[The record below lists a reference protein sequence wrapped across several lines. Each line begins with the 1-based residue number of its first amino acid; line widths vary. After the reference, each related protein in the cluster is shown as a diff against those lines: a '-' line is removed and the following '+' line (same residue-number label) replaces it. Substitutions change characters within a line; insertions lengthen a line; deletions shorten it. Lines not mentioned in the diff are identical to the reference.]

1 MGKKEY
7 PDSCYWFRRG
17 VSTRSI
23 SDCVNVQPTE
33 EERKKMTAEL
43 MKQLILHFEENR
55 FLGDYHLSIRWKSI
69 RLPLKREK
77 AANDYVWLMLAPKDA
92 PDARRRVLVMS
103 KSYFEVCDD
112 EYDPADIV
120 CHSDCKLRF
129 RKYWRLPDEI
139 LERLS
144 AKKVC
149 FIGMGRFA
157 ELMTESE
164 YAQEQEHTVQSVE
177 ALADL
182 LSDDSDRQ

>member
-7 PDSCYWFRRG
+7 PDSCYWFRRS
-17 VSTRSI
+17 VSGRSI
-23 SDCVNVQPTE
+23 SDYVNERPTE

-55 FLGDYHLSIRWKSI
+55 FLGEYHLSIRWKSI

-77 AANDYVWLMLAPKDA
+77 VARDYVWLMLAPKDA
-92 PDARRRVLVMS
+92 PNARRRVLVMS

-112 EYDPADIV
+112 QYDPADIV
-120 CHSDCKLRF
+120 CHGDCKLRF
-129 RKYWRLPDEI
+129 RKYWRLPCEI
-139 LERLS
+139 LEHLS

-164 YAQEQEHTVQSVE
+164 YAQVQEHTAQSVE

-182 LSDDSDRQ
+182 LFDDSDRQ